1 MNSHIKQLST
11 AAVMHDASS
20 DLLDVIQSDPTLKD
34 CIPLSQGIEE
44 LCDSLLVNLQ
54 LDYFHGK
61 AKAS

>member
-1 MNSHIKQLST
+1 
-11 AAVMHDASS
+11 MHDASS